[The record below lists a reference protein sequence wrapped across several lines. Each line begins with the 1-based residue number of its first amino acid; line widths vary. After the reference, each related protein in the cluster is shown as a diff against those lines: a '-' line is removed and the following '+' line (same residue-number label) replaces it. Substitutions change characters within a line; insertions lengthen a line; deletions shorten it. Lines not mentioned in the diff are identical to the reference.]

1 MQQISLY
8 LTSIILGIML
18 FFSFVVAPVTFTA
31 LNEENARKFIRK
43 IFPYYYT
50 VNLAISIL
58 VLICFTILKIFSLDF
73 YLILSV
79 AALFAVSN
87 FILMPLINKY
97 RDEKQDNKFKY
108 SHFISVVINF
118 IRMKLITTEIKCEY
132 LNLLSCFSSL
142 YLFISGISIKLDT
155 ANNAATLK
163 IK

>member
-1 MQQISLY
+1 MMEQISIY

-31 LNEENARKFIRK
+31 LDEENARKFIRK

-50 VNLAISIL
+50 VNLTISVLVSIL
-58 VLICFTILKIFSLDF
+58 FIILKIFSLDF

-108 SHFISVVINF
+108 SHLISVVINF
-118 IRMKLITTEIKCEY
+118 VQMIFLVII
-132 LNLLSCFSSL
+132 
-142 YLFISGISIKLDT
+142 LF
-155 ANNAATLK
+155 
-163 IK
+163 